1 MKDRTSLMWKTSD
14 GRDIKIIDMETS
26 HICNTINH
34 IEKHKSGFIRQHGK
48 KLIDEYIHDFN
59 QEIRYR
65 KLNRLNN
72 EDSEELF

>member
-1 MKDRTSLMWKTSD
+1 MPGRTKLMWQTSD

-26 HICNTINH
+26 HIYNTLKH
-34 IEKHKSGFIRQHGK
+34 IERYKSTFIRQHGK
-48 KLIDEYIHDFN
+48 KLIDEYIYNFN